1 MEQKRMKVALPSKD
15 EQLSLHNTDILLK
28 TNLTR
33 LQLNEIVLSVQD
45 EEGNSRRKKLEVW
58 LEQVTDVLKR
68 CDRGADASLVLSSNW
83 LEDRGLKGF
92 VLRSAACN
100 FAFKP
105 PVSVQL
111 IGSYALGTATAPILN
126 CDIAVVMSSSCF
138 DARDILNHAYFDKK
152 LLFLAAVAD
161 ILRAE
166 GICSTIQV
174 SMLHGDSRKPYLM
187 IEPNFKCR
195 YAVRIFPC
203 VPATAFKLT
212 QLKPT
217 KNNVRSSSW
226 MSTLQKRRL
235 SSSDKLADL
244 DPSSLPATPFYNMA
258 ILEDIAMVPQ
268 FRILTRARETCPCFR
283 DVCILLKV
291 RR

>member
-1 MEQKRMKVALPSKD
+1 MDQKQLKVALPSKN

-45 EEGNSRRKKLEVW
+45 EEGNARRKKLAVW
-58 LEQVTDVLKR
+58 LEHATDVLKR
-68 CDRGADASLVLSSNW
+68 CDRGADANTTLSSSW

-92 VLRSAACN
+92 VPRSPVCS
-100 FAFKP
+100 FEFKP
-105 PVSVQL
+105 PILVQV
-111 IGSYALGTATAPILN
+111 IGSYVLGTATAPILN

-138 DARDILNHAYFDKK
+138 DARDILNHVYFDKK
-152 LLFLAAVAD
+152 LLFLAAIAD
-161 ILRAE
+161 ILRSE
-166 GICSTIQV
+166 GICDTIHV
-174 SMLHGDSRKPYLM
+174 SMLQGDTRKPYLL
-187 IEPNFKCR
+187 IKPNFKCR

-203 VPATAFKLT
+203 VSATAFKLT

-217 KNNVRSSSW
+217 KNNIRSSSW
-226 MSTLQKRRL
+226 MSALQRRRL
-235 SSSDKLADL
+235 SSSDQLLDL

-258 ILEDIAMVPQ
+258 ILEDIAIVPQ
-268 FRILTRARETCPCFR
+268 FRILARARESCPCFK

-291 RR
+291 R